1 MALGECNVFDQLK
14 MMGAVANLVKNK
26 EAIAEAAARVQEN
39 LEKRVITVEA
49 PDKSI
54 SVQVNGKLAVLEI
67 RLAERV
73 VKDAASSPE
82 TQAKMEKLV
91 VGAVNAAM
99 ARAKE
104 IIQEEIS
111 TETQKL
117 GLGDLGGLSSLG
129 NLLK

>member
-1 MALGECNVFDQLK
+1 MFDQLK
-14 MMGAVANLVKNK
+14 MMGAVANLMKNK

-39 LEKRVITVEA
+39 LEKRVVTVEA

-67 RLAERV
+67 RLADRV
-73 VKDAASSPE
+73 VKDAASNAE
-82 TQAKMEKLV
+82 TQAKMEKLI

>member
-1 MALGECNVFDQLK
+1 VFDQLK
-14 MMGAVANLVKNK
+14 MMGAVANLMKNK

-39 LEKRVITVEA
+39 LEKRVVTVEA

-67 RLAERV
+67 RLADRV
-73 VKDAASSPE
+73 VKDAASNAE
-82 TQAKMEKLV
+82 TQAKMEKLI

>member
-1 MALGECNVFDQLK
+1 MFDQLK
-14 MMGAVANLVKNK
+14 MMGAVANLMKNK

-39 LEKRVITVEA
+39 LEKRVVTVEA

-67 RLAERV
+67 RLADRV
-73 VKDAASSPE
+73 VKDAASNPE
-82 TQAKMEKLV
+82 TQAKMEKLI